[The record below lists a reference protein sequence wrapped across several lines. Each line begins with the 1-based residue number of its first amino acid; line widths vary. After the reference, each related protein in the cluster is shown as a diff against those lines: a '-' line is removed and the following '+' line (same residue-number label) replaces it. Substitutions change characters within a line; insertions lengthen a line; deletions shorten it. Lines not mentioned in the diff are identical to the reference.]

1 MEKKPILLVLAAGM
15 GSRYGGLKQID
26 PLGPTGE
33 IIIDYSI
40 FDAVE
45 AGFECFVFVIKKE
58 NREAFDEILTAH
70 LPKNLEIHIVY
81 QDIQA
86 VPEGFTIP
94 EGREKPWGTTHAIVA
109 AKDVIDA
116 PFAVIN
122 ADDYYGKEA
131 YRQIYAFM
139 TSDKM
144 KEDHHAMV
152 GFKIKNTLTDHGS
165 VSRGVCEVED
175 GKLVQIV
182 ERTKLF
188 KEGSGAR
195 FTDENGI
202 EQHLDGENVVSMNF
216 WGFHPAF
223 MQVMEKELDRFF
235 REDVAKNPLKS
246 EALLPTAVGL
256 GLQKGVL
263 SVEVLKTNDA
273 WMGVTY
279 HEDKEPVMAGF
290 KKLVEEGVYPS
301 PLWQSK

>member
-1 MEKKPILLVLAAGM
+1 
-15 GSRYGGLKQID
+15 
-26 PLGPTGE
+26 
-33 IIIDYSI
+33 
-40 FDAVE
+40 
-45 AGFECFVFVIKKE
+45 
-58 NREAFDEILTAH
+58 
-70 LPKNLEIHIVY
+70 
-81 QDIQA
+81 
-86 VPEGFTIP
+86 
-94 EGREKPWGTTHAIVA
+94 
-109 AKDVIDA
+109 
-116 PFAVIN
+116 
-122 ADDYYGKEA
+122 
-131 YRQIYAFM
+131 
-139 TSDKM
+139 
-144 KEDHHAMV
+144 MV

-195 FTDENGI
+195 FIDENGV

-256 GLQKGVL
+256 GLQKGIL

>member
-45 AGFECFVFVIKKE
+45 AGFERFIFVIKEE
-58 NREAFDEILTAH
+58 NREAFDEILTDH

-81 QDIQA
+81 QDLED
-86 VPEGFTIP
+86 VPEGFIIP
-94 EGREKPWGTTHAIVA
+94 EGREKPWGTTHAICA

-131 YRQIYAFM
+131 YRQIYDFM
-139 TSDKM
+139 TSDRITS
-144 KEDHHAMV
+144 DHHAMV

-165 VSRGVCEVED
+165 VSRGVCEVEND
-175 GKLVQIV
+175 QLVKIV

-188 KEGSGAR
+188 KEGDGAR
-195 FTDENGI
+195 FTDENGV

-216 WGFHPAF
+216 WGFHPGF
-223 MQVMEKELDRFF
+223 LPFLQEDLHRFF
-235 REDVAKNPLKS
+235 REDVPQNLLKS
-246 EALLPTAVGL
+246 EALLPTAVGT
-256 GLQKGVL
+256 GLTEGKL
-263 SVEVLKTNDA
+263 SVEVLTTNDT

-290 KKLVEEGVYPS
+290 KALVEDGVYPS
-301 PLWQSK
+301 PLWK

>member
-1 MEKKPILLVLAAGM
+1 MNNKPILLVLAAGM

-45 AGFECFVFVIKKE
+45 AGFERFIFVIKEE
-58 NREAFDEILTAH
+58 NREAFDEVLTNH
-70 LPKNLEIHIVY
+70 LPKDLEINIVY
-81 QDIQA
+81 QDLED
-86 VPEGFTIP
+86 VPDGFTIP
-94 EGREKPWGTTHAIVA
+94 EGREKPWGTTHAICA

-131 YRQIYAFM
+131 YKKIYAFL
-139 TSDKM
+139 TSDKI
-144 KEDHHAMV
+144 KENHHAMV
-152 GFKIKNTLTDHGS
+152 GFKIKNTLTEHGS
-165 VSRGVCEVED
+165 VSRGVCEVEN
-175 GKLVQIV
+175 GRLVQIV

-188 KEGSGAR
+188 KEGDGAR
-195 FTDENGI
+195 FVDENGN
-202 EQHLDGENVVSMNF
+202 EQHLAGENVVSMNF

-223 MQVMEKELDRFF
+223 LPFLQKDLERFF
-235 REDVAKNPLKS
+235 REDVPKNPLKS
-246 EALLPTAVGL
+246 EALLPTAVGT
-256 GLQKGVL
+256 GLSEGKL
-263 SVEVLKTNDA
+263 SVEVLTTNDT

-290 KKLVEEGVYPS
+290 KALVDRGVYPS
-301 PLWQSK
+301 PLWK